1 MRGAPSLVPD
11 LLALWLAPL
20 APRGAAATA
29 AATAGGSD
37 RGSSA
42 WFGGGLA
49 GAIVTRG
56 VLGPSLRTW
65 CGAACRDD
73 VAQQDPVS

>member
-1 MRGAPSLVPD
+1 MPD

-20 APRGAAATA
+20 APRGASAATA
-29 AATAGGSD
+29 TATATAGGSD

-73 VAQQDPVS
+73 SVAHKDPVS